1 MKNYSKQREE
11 IEQAVFR
18 HNDHPTAEDIYL
30 SVKACDSSAS
40 ISTVY
45 RNLQGMEQQG
55 LVRRLHMPSGSDRYD
70 TNRAPHQHFYCTC
83 CGKITDLEIP
93 ADLQQYEQLLVNQ
106 LGASLSYVG
115 ITLEGICRECLEKER
130 EEHHEL

>member
-18 HNDHPTAEDIYL
+18 HSNHPTAEDIYL

-55 LVRRLHMPSGSDRYD
+55 VVRRLHMPSGSDRYD
-70 TNRAPHQHFYCTC
+70 TNCAPHQHFYCTL
-83 CGKITDLEIP
+83 CGKITDLELP
-93 ADLQQYEQLLVNQ
+93 ADLRQYEQLLVKR

-115 ITLEGICRECLEKER
+115 ITLEGVCRECLEKEK
-130 EEHHEL
+130 EKET